1 MNDYWQLT
9 HKGTQAWLQFDQDM
23 HWIDEF
29 NWSKIAQANP
39 VRTLSGAQVIQQGTK
54 YGGRPITLAGDWV
67 WIRRRQL
74 HMLHDWAATPELE
87 MALTHYDGR
96 VFNVT
101 FRLHETALEATPVV
115 YRTPEEDGDF
125 YTIKINLM
133 TI

>member
-9 HKGTQAWLQFDQDM
+9 RKDTQAWLQFDQDM
-23 HWIDEF
+23 RWIDEF
-29 NWSKIAQANP
+29 DWSNIAQSNP

-54 YGGRPITLAGDWV
+54 YSGRPITLAGDWV
-67 WIRRRQL
+67 WIRRAQL
-74 HMLHDWAATPELE
+74 QTMQDWTTTPELE
-87 MALTHYDGR
+87 MMLTHYDGR

-101 FRLHETALEATPVV
+101 FRLHENAFEATPVV